1 MWIANSLEIIMN
13 IFDRLFAGDKQIF
26 DIPVNELNQYLES
39 LGCANNDIERSY
51 KQYLG
56 QLLYMSKKKSYFL
69 NFVSIIAGAPLVL
82 YYFVRGIFIKRS
94 RRLDAICRSHDFNW
108 MEIIPD
114 SLAAKYKLD
123 TESWNTKGAIH
134 PKDIGFL
141 VRVIYK
147 NFLHPFFLLKIT
159 YKLAKYSALIHR
171 FDPSAIIV
179 HDEFSFTSSI
189 MTALCERYNVKHIN
203 VQHGEKLF
211 YLRDIFFRFHECY
224 IWDEHYKS
232 LLIRLKAEQSQFIIE
247 RPLAVRFNKED
258 HYHKEY
264 YADYKYYLAI
274 YDEQQISSI
283 IRSMEFVEKSGKI
296 VKFRPHPNYSDISL
310 LRKFIPEEKI
320 EYPSVHILDSVAS
333 AANVVGEYS
342 TVLTQA
348 FFNGINVI
356 LDDCTYKKR
365 MDVLSDYYYIL
376 SSKVKER
383 LSSYQSCKQ

>member
-1 MWIANSLEIIMN
+1 MN
-13 IFDRLFAGDKQIF
+13 IFDRLFVGDKQIF
-26 DIPVNELNQYLES
+26 DIPVNELQRHLDL
-39 LGCANNDIERSY
+39 LGWADNDIERSY

-56 QLLYMSKKKSYFL
+56 QLIYMSRPKSYLL
-69 NFVSIIAGAPLVL
+69 NVLSIFVGFPLVI
-82 YYFVRGIFIKRS
+82 YYLTRGLFIKRS
-94 RRLDAICRSHDFNW
+94 KRAEAICRSHDFNW

-114 SLAAKYKLD
+114 SLNKKYILD
-123 TESWNTKGAIH
+123 TECWNTKGALHLSDCGFFIKLVFKKFWH
-134 PKDIGFL
+134 P
-141 VRVIYK
+141 Y
-147 NFLHPFFLLKIT
+147 FLLKNV
-159 YKLAKYSALIHR
+159 YKIAKYSALIHQYA
-171 FDPSAIIV
+171 PSAIIV

-189 MTALCERYNVKHIN
+189 MTMFCEKYNVKHIN
-203 VQHGEKLF
+203 VQHGEKLL
-211 YLRDIFFRFHECY
+211 YLRDTFFRFHEFY
-224 IWDEHYKS
+224 IWDEHYKN
-232 LLIRLKAEQSQFIIE
+232 LFIRLKAEPSQFIIE

-296 VKFRPHPNYSDISL
+296 VKFRPHPNYSNISL

-365 MDVLSDYYYIL
+365 MDVLSDYDYIL